1 QVGLADTLKDALHTL
16 TLQMLSKLTVHG
28 FKPFRNFVV
37 EFSEFDVFVGRN
49 NMGKSTLVD
58 SLRLIASESNFR
70 LRRDRV
76 DLPRSS
82 VLADAGTAFLVD
94 KQRIQFPTAN
104 VHHEYGAED
113 AQIIANFATGSTIH
127 LVFGSPPDNS
137 CYFAVSTRGAFL
149 ENLDAVRRALKGI
162 SISVLPPIA

>member
-1 QVGLADTLKDALHTL
+1 
-16 TLQMLSKLTVHG
+16 MLSKLTVHG

-104 VHHEYGAED
+104 VHHEYGEKEREQRDDPHRHHELNDERLPSQMPHDRSVQSDAENWGEHEHD
-113 AQIIANFATGSTIH
+113 QWQGD
-127 LVFGSPPDNS
+127 P
-137 CYFAVSTRGAFL
+137 
-149 ENLDAVRRALKGI
+149 RRPTPTEI
-162 SISVLPPIA
+162 